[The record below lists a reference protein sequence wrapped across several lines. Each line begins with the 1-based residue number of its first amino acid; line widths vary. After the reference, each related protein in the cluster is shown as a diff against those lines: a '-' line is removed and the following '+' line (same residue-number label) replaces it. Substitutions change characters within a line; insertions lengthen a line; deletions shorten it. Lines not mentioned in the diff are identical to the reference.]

1 MNRED
6 LKIGMVVY
14 HEYDGP
20 AYRYEITG
28 IPDEGEEKVSAKCLS
43 ERDYRNGLLDIDLL
57 HPYDEE
63 ALKKKAAE
71 LQAKVDAAKTAFE
84 AAFEAL
90 RDVRDYHEN
99 GISRY
104 SLQELDLLSLDEL
117 ERAIDCGGWSS
128 SSLWC

>member
-1 MNRED
+1 MKRED
-6 LKIGMVVY
+6 CKKGLVVY

-28 IPDEGEEKVSAKCLS
+28 EPDDQGMVSSYSITGK
-43 ERDYRNGLLDIDLL
+43 DYRNTTLDLKLIHL
-57 HPYDEE
+57 YDED

-71 LQAKVDAAKTAFE
+71 LQAQVDAAKTAFE
-84 AAFEAL
+84 TAFTAL
-90 RDVRDYHEN
+90 RAVQDYHEN

-117 ERAIDCGGWSS
+117 ENAIECGGWSS